1 MNSTSSPRFQV
12 SILDG
17 RPQVRALASPTDHAP
32 APRRKSRE
40 LPFGSIRIPYQEYRN
55 SSGRYWMLFYYE
67 GGRRKQECRSSFA
80 ALKKR
85 AEEIATNIANGQTAM
100 SAFTEADRA
109 RWLVVCENFAQAGV
123 APETGSAEY
132 ARQQQR
138 LATLGLSFDAVAD
151 WFEQNRPR
159 DFKPLPLP
167 ALVEAFLAE
176 KDGTISEDYQSH
188 LEVQLR
194 KLAAAFTAPLHTL
207 TAADIR
213 AWLAGLKTKAG
224 ATLGPRARHNHR
236 AAVDQ
241 LARWA
246 QGENYLPRSWSEMDH
261 VPDPGQKTGEIKIL
275 TPEQM
280 TQLITARQHAEEC
293 GRAVK
298 SLVPFLSLQAFA
310 GLRHSEAVKLD
321 WRDVNL
327 DKRHVYI
334 SKGIAKTG
342 RDRLVP
348 MSDSL
353 AAWLQPYL
361 RRNGPVTGLSQVSGA
376 LTKAKK
382 TAGLAAGRNETKNTL
397 RKSFISYRL
406 AVTKSIAQVA
416 EEAGNSPGVIRKH
429 YGRPIPEAEGK
440 RWFDIWPTA
449 AEVLQLNFTGL

>member
-1 MNSTSSPRFQV
+1 M
-12 SILDG
+12 
-17 RPQVRALASPTDHAP
+17 
-32 APRRKSRE
+32 
-40 LPFGSIRIPYQEYRN
+40 
-55 SSGRYWMLFYYE
+55 
-67 GGRRKQECRSSFA
+67 
-80 ALKKR
+80 
-85 AEEIATNIANGQTAM
+85 
-100 SAFTEADRA
+100 
-109 RWLVVCENFAQAGV
+109 
-123 APETGSAEY
+123 
-132 ARQQQR
+132 
-138 LATLGLSFDAVAD
+138 AD

-167 ALVEAFLAE
+167 NLVAAFTAQ
-176 KDGTISEDYQSH
+176 KSGTISEDYQSH
-188 LEVQLR
+188 LEVQLG
-194 KLAAAFTAPLHTL
+194 KFSTAFTTPLHTL

-213 AWLAGLKTKAG
+213 AWLVGLKTKSG
-224 ATLGPRARHNHR
+224 ASLGPRARHNYR

-246 QGENYLPRSWSEMDH
+246 MGENYLPSTWSEMDH

-280 TQLITARQHAEEC
+280 TKLITARQHTEEC
-293 GRAVK
+293 GRAQK
-298 SLVPFLSLQAFA
+298 SLVPFLALAAFA

-321 WRDVNL
+321 WRDVNF

-342 RDRLVP
+342 WDRLIP
-348 MSDSL
+348 MSDNL

-361 RRNGPVTGLSQVSGA
+361 RRNGPVTTLSQVSGA
-376 LTKAKK
+376 ITKAKK
-382 TAGLAAGRNETKNTL
+382 TASLAAGRNETKNTL

-429 YGRPIPEAEGK
+429 YGRPIPEAEAK

-449 AEVLQLNFTGL
+449 AEVLQLNFNLA